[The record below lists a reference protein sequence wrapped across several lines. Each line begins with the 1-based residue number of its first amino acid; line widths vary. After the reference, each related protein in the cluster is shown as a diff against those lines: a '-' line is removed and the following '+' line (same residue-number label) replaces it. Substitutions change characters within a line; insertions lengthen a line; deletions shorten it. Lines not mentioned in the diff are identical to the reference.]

1 MTTGEKIQNL
11 RQQKG
16 WSQERLGQELNL
28 SRQSISK
35 WESGTANPT
44 VENLKELAKIFDV
57 SVDSLLGNE
66 INIPD
71 KEPKEDNT
79 KDNTNDKKDK
89 IIKILPIA
97 LTGVLAFISAGLI
110 ISQINIYKQLERLQN
125 SIAVIPNTVYVNSN
139 NGGEPNTSVSL
150 FTSWDI
156 TAKKYYQNRTM
167 DILISVLP
175 KNDVEGTKVE
185 FSITGDKQ
193 QVITTEKE
201 GQSYNAVVNLPWGAE
216 PTINA
221 SIIKPDGNIENEI
234 LPIYS
239 VTSQDLFSIEL
250 EPYYES
256 GWHNIVYA
264 NLIFS
269 KQYGIEN
276 DSTVDLYSFL
286 SGKPTLIEWEVTEAE
301 KIIEKG
307 SKQVDD
313 MESSEYYSLFI
324 IDQNEAIK
332 VKNVNNASITVN
344 ITDENGI
351 TATIKHKFGYL

>member
-66 INIPD
+66 INIQD

-97 LTGVLAFISAGLI
+97 LTGVLAVISAGLI

-139 NGGEPNTSVSL
+139 NGGESNTSVSL

-185 FSITGDKQ
+185 FSITGDEQ
-193 QVITTEKE
+193 QVITAEKE
-201 GQSYNAVVNLPWGAE
+201 GQSYNAVVNVPWGAE

-221 SIIKPDGNIENEI
+221 SIIKPDGTIENEI
-234 LPIYS
+234 LPIYG
-239 VTSQDLFSIEL
+239 VTSQDLFSVSL
-250 EPYYES
+250 MTSYES
-256 GWHNIVYA
+256 GWSNKIYA
-264 NLIFS
+264 YLDF
-269 KQYGIEN
+269 EN
-276 DSTVDLYSFL
+276 TYAPKYDSENTTMAII
-286 SGKPTLIEWEVTEAE
+286 SGNPTLVEWEVKEAG
-301 KIIEKG
+301 KIIEKD
-307 SKQVDD
+307 SRKIDNDENVSYQQV
-313 MESSEYYSLFI
+313 SI
-324 IDQNEAIK
+324 ISQGAPLK
-332 VKNVNNASITVN
+332 VKNIKEVSIVVN

-351 TATIKHKFGYL
+351 VTTLSENLK

>member
-35 WESGTANPT
+35 WESGAANPT

-66 INIPD
+66 MSIPD
-71 KEPKEDNT
+71 KEENKRAEN
-79 KDNTNDKKDK
+79 KKDK
-89 IIKILPIA
+89 FIKILPFA
-97 LTGVLAFISAGLI
+97 LTGTMAVILIVLI

-125 SIAVIPNTVYVNSN
+125 NIAVIPNTVYVNSN

-175 KNDVEGTKVE
+175 KNDAEGTKVE

-193 QVITTEKE
+193 QVITAEKQ
-201 GQSYNAVVNLPWGAE
+201 GQSYNAVVNVPWGAE

-221 SIIKPDGNIENEI
+221 SIIKPDGTIENEI
-234 LPIYS
+234 LPIYN

-256 GWHNIVYA
+256 GWRNIVYA
-264 NLIFS
+264 NLIFT

-276 DSTVDLYSFL
+276 DSTVDLDSFL
-286 SGKPTLIEWEVTEAE
+286 SGKPTLIEWEVTEVG
-301 KIIEKG
+301 KTIEKG
-307 SKQVDD
+307 SEQVED

-332 VKNVNNASITVN
+332 VKNVNDVSITVN
-344 ITDENGI
+344 LTDENGI

>member
-156 TAKKYYQNRTM
+156 TAKKYYQKRKRVIKKKIT
-167 DILISVLP
+167 ILIS
-175 KNDVEGTKVE
+175 
-185 FSITGDKQ
+185 
-193 QVITTEKE
+193 
-201 GQSYNAVVNLPWGAE
+201 GQ
-216 PTINA
+216 T
-221 SIIKPDGNIENEI
+221 
-234 LPIYS
+234 
-239 VTSQDLFSIEL
+239 
-250 EPYYES
+250 
-256 GWHNIVYA
+256 
-264 NLIFS
+264 
-269 KQYGIEN
+269 
-276 DSTVDLYSFL
+276 
-286 SGKPTLIEWEVTEAE
+286 
-301 KIIEKG
+301 
-307 SKQVDD
+307 
-313 MESSEYYSLFI
+313 
-324 IDQNEAIK
+324 
-332 VKNVNNASITVN
+332 
-344 ITDENGI
+344 
-351 TATIKHKFGYL
+351 

>member
-44 VENLKELAKIFDV
+44 VGNLKDIAKIFDV
-57 SVDSLLGNE
+57 TIDSLLGNE
-66 INIPD
+66 INIQD

-97 LTGVLAFISAGLI
+97 LTGVLAVISAGLI

-125 SIAVIPNTVYVNSN
+125 SIAVLPNTVHVNSN
-139 NGGEPNTSVSL
+139 NGGESNTSVSL

-185 FSITGDKQ
+185 FSITGDEQ
-193 QVITTEKE
+193 QVITAEKE
-201 GQSYNAVVNLPWGAE
+201 GQSYNAVVNVPWGAE

-234 LPIYS
+234 LPIYG
-239 VTSQDLFSIEL
+239 VTSQDLFSVSL
-250 EPYYES
+250 MTSYES
-256 GWHNIVYA
+256 GWSNKIYA
-264 NLIFS
+264 YLDF
-269 KQYGIEN
+269 EN
-276 DSTVDLYSFL
+276 TYAPKYDSENTTMAII
-286 SGKPTLIEWEVTEAE
+286 SGNPTLVEWEVKEAG
-301 KIIEKG
+301 KIIEKD
-307 SKQVDD
+307 SRKIDNDENVSYQQV
-313 MESSEYYSLFI
+313 SI
-324 IDQNEAIK
+324 ISQGAPLK
-332 VKNVNNASITVN
+332 VKNIKEVSIVVN

-351 TATIKHKFGYL
+351 VTTLSENLK